1 MKIKNILLIFILTI
15 GAGCSSTAAINS
27 QVSPES
33 TSAPIKTPTLI
44 PSPSP
49 LPPTATFIPTPTP
62 KVINE
67 ICSPLQ
73 GEILLSL
80 SEIISQP
87 FKMPPPGSD
96 DRTKGHMGVD
106 FSYYRRNDRIGIQG
120 LPVFSSMEGKVIS
133 VLENKE
139 VYGNAVIIE
148 TPLEQ
153 IPPNWISSLQF
164 PAPAPTVE
172 PRKIILTCPKIAQD
186 PNLDLDLSKRSLYL
200 LYAHLDQPPTLEIG
214 DLVKCGQQVGAV
226 GNTGYSTNPHLH
238 FEARIGPAGAIF
250 SDMDHYIA
258 SASEIARYNYCVW
271 RVSNLF
277 QLIDPMK
284 IINLDQ

>member
-1 MKIKNILLIFILTI
+1 MKIKNILLIFILTV
-15 GAGCSSTAAINS
+15 GAGCSSTAAINPH
-27 QVSPES
+27 VSSENTP
-33 TSAPIKTPTLI
+33 APTTTQIPI

-49 LPPTATFIPTPTP
+49 LPPTATIGPTPTP
-62 KVINE
+62 KIINE

-73 GEILLSL
+73 GETLRSI

-120 LPVFSSMEGKVIS
+120 LPVFSSLEGKVIS
-133 VLENKE
+133 VLRNKE

-148 TPLEQ
+148 TPLDQ
-153 IPPNWISSLQF
+153 IPPNWISLLQF

-172 PRKIILTCPKIAQD
+172 PPKIILTCPKIAQD

-214 DLVKCGQQVGAV
+214 DQVRCGQQVGAV

-238 FEARIGPAGAIF
+238 FEARIGPAGAVF

-258 SASEIARYNYCVW
+258 SALEIARYNYCIW

-277 QLIDPMK
+277 QLIDPMN
-284 IINLDQ
+284 IINLGQ

>member
-1 MKIKNILLIFILTI
+1 MVC
-15 GAGCSSTAAINS
+15 AGCGSTAAINPQAS
-27 QVSPES
+27 SKS
-33 TSAPIKTPTLI
+33 TSAPTTTSSLF

-49 LPPTATFIPTPTP
+49 LPPTATIIPTNTP
-62 KVINE
+62 KMLNK

-73 GEILLSL
+73 GETLKSL

-120 LPVFSSMEGKVIS
+120 LPVFSSLDGKVIS
-133 VLENKE
+133 VLKNKE
-139 VYGNAVIIE
+139 VYGNAIIIE
-148 TPLEQ
+148 TPLDQ
-153 IPPNWISSLQF
+153 IPPNWISSLQL

-172 PRKIILTCPKIAQD
+172 PPKIILTCPKIVND
-186 PNLDLDLSKRSLYL
+186 PNLDLDLSKRSMYL
-200 LYAHLDQPPTLEIG
+200 LYAHLDQPPTMEIG
-214 DLVKCGQQVGAV
+214 DLVSCGQQVGAV

-238 FEARIGPAGAIF
+238 FEVRIGPSGAVF
-250 SDMDHYIA
+250 KDMDHYIA
-258 SASEIARYNYCVW
+258 SASEISRYNYCIW

-277 QLIDPMK
+277 QLIDPMNL
-284 IINLDQ
+284 INLGQ

>member
-1 MKIKNILLIFILTI
+1 MKNNKILFILI
-15 GAGCSSTAAINS
+15 MMVSASCSSATAINPHT
-27 QVSPES
+27 SPES
-33 TSAPIKTPTLI
+33 TPAPTTTPTLI

-49 LPPTATFIPTPTP
+49 LPPTATIVPTPTP
-62 KVINE
+62 KILNK
-67 ICSPLQ
+67 ICSPLE
-73 GEILLSL
+73 GETLKSL

-106 FSYYRRNDRIGIQG
+106 FSYYRRNDRVGIQG
-120 LPVFSSMEGKVIS
+120 LPVFSSLDGKVIS
-133 VLENKE
+133 VLKNKE
-139 VYGNAVIIE
+139 VYGNAIIIE
-148 TPLEQ
+148 TPLDQ
-153 IPPNWISSLQF
+153 IPADWISILQL
-164 PAPAPTVE
+164 PAAAPTVE
-172 PRKIILTCPKIAQD
+172 PPRIILTCPKISND
-186 PNLDLDLSKRSLYL
+186 PNLELNLSKRSLYL
-200 LYAHLDQPPTLEIG
+200 LYAHLDQPPTMEIG
-214 DLVKCGQQVGAV
+214 NLVSCGQQLGAV

-258 SASEIARYNYCVW
+258 SASELARYNYCVW

-284 IINLDQ
+284 LINLNQ

>member
-1 MKIKNILLIFILTI
+1 MMVC
-15 GAGCSSTAAINS
+15 AGCASTASIN
-27 QVSPES
+27 PHES
-33 TSAPIKTPTLI
+33 SESIPASTTTPTHI

-49 LPPTATFIPTPTP
+49 LPPTVTIISTPTP
-62 KVINE
+62 EILNE

-73 GEILLSL
+73 GETLKSL

-106 FSYYRRNDRIGIQG
+106 FSYYRRNNRIGIQG
-120 LPVFSSMEGKVIS
+120 LPVFSSLEGKVIS
-133 VLENKE
+133 VLKNKE

-148 TPLEQ
+148 TLLDQ
-153 IPPNWISSLQF
+153 IPPNWISSLQL
-164 PAPAPTVE
+164 PALAPTVE
-172 PRKIILTCPKIAQD
+172 PPKIILTCPKIAQD
-186 PNLDLDLSKRSLYL
+186 TNLDLDLSKRSLYL

-214 DLVKCGQQVGAV
+214 DLVSCGQQIGAV
-226 GNTGYSTNPHLH
+226 GNSGYSTNPHLH
-238 FEARIGPAGAIF
+238 FEIRIGPAGAVF

-258 SASEIARYNYCVW
+258 SASEIARYNYCIW

-277 QLIDPMK
+277 QIIDPMNL
-284 IINLDQ
+284 INLNQ